1 MSTKR
6 FRLTK
11 AAKILIV
18 MFIIILLGGGVFVG
32 VKTGFIKTNSKS
44 DNNEETKTP
53 DNTVST
59 PTPTKE
65 DKPNNVKD
73 NNTTVKND
81 ENDSAQEDQ
90 KNDLNVI
97 NLSID
102 EWVGYA
108 TIIQANGGL
117 QTQPGSIYDKLGI
130 KVNISIINDATQS
143 SNALIKGSLDGAGYT
158 INRLA
163 FLSSK
168 FSNAKVDVVMP
179 YITNYSNGGD
189 GIIALSSIRT
199 IEDLVNAKIGV
210 PQFSE
215 SQAMIVWFVNQ
226 SDLPQSDKDKIINNL
241 ILFETADETAKAFF
255 AGKID
260 VAGTW
265 QPYLTQAENMTDSHI
280 MFSTASSTKLI
291 MSGIIFRDDFA
302 KKNPELVSKFI
313 DGTLQAVNSYDK
325 ELEVLRKSMPMF
337 SGMSD
342 EDIVS
347 MTYDADLT
355 TWQDNMR
362 ILKEDAGIIYNS
374 MCDVWTSLGEATDKS
389 NVDKLFD
396 VSYMESLRNK
406 YETLVTDKDS
416 DKEDKVV
423 ITEENKQNILETTA
437 LLTKSAS
444 VNFIINTA
452 KFVDTAEASKVLN
465 EFIDVAKLLDGT
477 IIQIEGN
484 TDPNPNT
491 DPTDEANI
499 LLSKQRAETVKQ
511 YFIANGISADRI
523 IVVGNGSSKPIVEND
538 TAEHRA
544 MNRRTDVSFKIIE

>member
-11 AAKILIV
+11 TAKIMIFVLI
-18 MFIIILLGGGVFVG
+18 IALLGGGVFVG
-32 VKTGFIKTNSKS
+32 LKTGLVKTDSKS
-44 DNNEETKTP
+44 EKEVEMSNPSVDSEVEVSDKKVDSNSENKSE
-53 DNTVST
+53 NT
-59 PTPTKE
+59 
-65 DKPNNVKD
+65 
-73 NNTTVKND
+73 NT
-81 ENDSAQEDQ
+81 
-90 KNDLNVI
+90 I
-97 NLSID
+97 NLSLD

-108 TIIQANGGL
+108 TILQANGGL
-117 QTQPGSIYDKLGI
+117 TTQPGSIYDQLGI
-130 KVNISIINDATQS
+130 KVNINIINDATQS
-143 SNALIKGSLDGAGYT
+143 SNALIKGELDGAGYT

-168 FSNAKVDVVMP
+168 FSGANVDVVMP

-189 GIIALSSIRT
+189 GIIALSSINT
-199 IEDLVNAKIGV
+199 IEDLVDARIGV

-226 SDLPQSDKDKIINNL
+226 SNLSQEDKDKIINNL
-241 ILFETADETAKAFF
+241 ILFETPDEAAKAFF

-280 MFSTASSTKLI
+280 LFSTANSTKLI
-291 MSGIIFRDDFA
+291 MSGVIFRDDFA

-313 DGTLQAVNSYDK
+313 DGTLQAIDSYDK
-325 ELEVLRKSMPMF
+325 ELEVLRNSMPMF
-337 SGMSD
+337 NGMSD
-342 EDIVS
+342 EDIVG
-347 MTYDADLT
+347 MTMDAALA
-355 TWQDNMR
+355 TWANNMD
-362 ILKEDAGIIYNS
+362 ILKEDAKTIYSN
-374 MCDVWTSLGEATDKS
+374 MCDVWTSIGEVADSS
-389 NVDKLFD
+389 NVDSLFD
-396 VSYMESLRNK
+396 STYMESLKDK
-406 YETLVTDKDS
+406 YETSIVNNNSDNESKVSVT
-416 DKEDKVV
+416 ED
-423 ITEENKQNILETTA
+423 NKQEILDTTA

-452 KFVDTAEASKVLN
+452 KFTDTAEASQTLN
-465 EFIDVAKLLDGT
+465 DFIDVAKMLDGT

-499 LLSKQRAETVKQ
+499 MLSKQRAETVKQ

-523 IVVGNGSSKPIVEND
+523 IVVGNGSSNPIVEND
-538 TAEHRA
+538 TEEHRA
-544 MNRRTDVSFKIIE
+544 MNRRTDVSFKCIE

>member
-11 AAKILIV
+11 TAKIMIFVLI
-18 MFIIILLGGGVFVG
+18 IALLGGGVFVG
-32 VKTGFIKTNSKS
+32 LKTGLVKTGSKS
-44 DNNEETKTP
+44 DQKVELSSPSVDSETEISGKKVDSNSENNSE
-53 DNTVST
+53 NT
-59 PTPTKE
+59 
-65 DKPNNVKD
+65 
-73 NNTTVKND
+73 NT
-81 ENDSAQEDQ
+81 
-90 KNDLNVI
+90 I
-97 NLSID
+97 NLSLD

-108 TIIQANGGL
+108 TILQANGGL
-117 QTQPGSIYDKLGI
+117 TTQPESIYDQLGI
-130 KVNISIINDATQS
+130 KVNINIINDATQS
-143 SNALIKGSLDGAGYT
+143 SNALIKGELDGAGYT

-168 FSNAKVDVVMP
+168 FSSANVDVVMP

-189 GIIALSSIRT
+189 GIIALSSINT
-199 IEDLVNAKIGV
+199 IEDLVDARIGV

-226 SDLPQSDKDKIINNL
+226 SNLSQEDKDKIINNL
-241 ILFETADETAKAFF
+241 ILFETPDEAAKAFF

-280 MFSTASSTKLI
+280 LFSTANSTKLI
-291 MSGIIFRDDFA
+291 MSGVIFRDDFA

-313 DGTLQAVNSYDK
+313 DGTLQAIDSYDK
-325 ELEVLRKSMPMF
+325 ELEVLRNSMPMF
-337 SGMSD
+337 NGMSD
-342 EDIVS
+342 EDIVG
-347 MTYDADLT
+347 MTMDAALA
-355 TWQDNMR
+355 TWANNMD
-362 ILKEDAGIIYNS
+362 ILKEDAKTIYSN
-374 MCDVWTSLGEATDKS
+374 MCDVWTSIGEVADSS
-389 NVDKLFD
+389 NVDSLFD
-396 VSYMESLRNK
+396 STYMESLRDK
-406 YETLVTDKDS
+406 YETSIVNNDS
-416 DKEDKVV
+416 DNESKVSVTED
-423 ITEENKQNILETTA
+423 NKQEILDTTA

-452 KFVDTAEASKVLN
+452 KFTDTAEASHTLN
-465 EFIDVAKLLDGT
+465 DFIDVAKMLDGT

-499 LLSKQRAETVKQ
+499 MLSKQRAETVKQ

-523 IVVGNGSSKPIVEND
+523 IVVGNGSSNPIVEND
-538 TAEHRA
+538 TEEHRA
-544 MNRRTDVSFKIIE
+544 MNRRTDVSFKCIE

>member
-11 AAKILIV
+11 TAKIMIFVLI
-18 MFIIILLGGGVFVG
+18 IALLGGGVFVG
-32 VKTGFIKTNSKS
+32 LKTGLVKTDSKS
-44 DNNEETKTP
+44 EKEVEMSNPSVDSEVEVSDKKVDSNSENKSE
-53 DNTVST
+53 NT
-59 PTPTKE
+59 
-65 DKPNNVKD
+65 
-73 NNTTVKND
+73 NT
-81 ENDSAQEDQ
+81 
-90 KNDLNVI
+90 I
-97 NLSID
+97 NLSLD

-108 TIIQANGGL
+108 TILQANGGL
-117 QTQPGSIYDKLGI
+117 TTQPGSIYDRLGI
-130 KVNISIINDATQS
+130 KVNINIINDATQS
-143 SNALIKGSLDGAGYT
+143 SNALIKGELDGAGYT

-168 FSNAKVDVVMP
+168 FSGANVDVVMP

-189 GIIALSSIRT
+189 GIIALSSINT
-199 IEDLVNAKIGV
+199 IEDLVDARIGV

-226 SDLPQSDKDKIINNL
+226 SNLSQENKDKIINNL
-241 ILFETADETAKAFF
+241 ILFETPDEAAKAFF

-280 MFSTASSTKLI
+280 LFSTANSTKLI
-291 MSGIIFRDDFA
+291 MSGVIFRNDFA

-313 DGTLQAVNSYDK
+313 DGTLQAIDSYDK
-325 ELEVLRKSMPMF
+325 ELEVLRNSMPMF
-337 SGMSD
+337 NGMSD
-342 EDIVS
+342 EDIVG
-347 MTYDADLT
+347 MTMDAALA
-355 TWQDNMR
+355 TWANNMD
-362 ILKEDAGIIYNS
+362 ILKEDAKTIYSN
-374 MCDVWTSLGEATDKS
+374 MCDVWTSIGEVADSS
-389 NVDKLFD
+389 NVDSLFD
-396 VSYMESLRNK
+396 STYMESLRDK
-406 YETLVTDKDS
+406 YETSIVNNDS
-416 DKEDKVV
+416 DNESKVSVTED
-423 ITEENKQNILETTA
+423 NKQEILDTTA

-452 KFVDTAEASKVLN
+452 KFTDTAEASQTLN
-465 EFIDVAKLLDGT
+465 DFIDVAKMLDGT

-499 LLSKQRAETVKQ
+499 MLSKQRAETVKQ

-523 IVVGNGSSKPIVEND
+523 IVVGNGSSNPIVEND
-538 TAEHRA
+538 TEEHRA
-544 MNRRTDVSFKIIE
+544 MNRRTDVSFKCIE

>member
-11 AAKILIV
+11 TAKIIIFVLILA
-18 MFIIILLGGGVFVG
+18 LLGGGVFAG
-32 VKTGFIKTNSKS
+32 IKTGLVKTDGKNDSNTVTASNESGVS
-44 DNNEETKTP
+44 QNTSTNNENIET
-53 DNTVST
+53 
-59 PTPTKE
+59 
-65 DKPNNVKD
+65 NNK
-73 NNTTVKND
+73 NNDT
-81 ENDSAQEDQ
+81 
-90 KNDLNVI
+90 NVI

-108 TIIQANGGL
+108 TILQANGGL
-117 QTQPGSIYDKLGI
+117 TTQQGSIYDQLGI

-143 SNALIKGSLDGAGYT
+143 SNALIKGELDGAGYT

-168 FSNAKVDVVMP
+168 FSNANVDVVMP

-189 GIIALSSIRT
+189 GIIALSSIKT
-199 IEDLVNAKIGV
+199 IEDLVDARIGV

-226 SDLPQSDKDKIINNL
+226 SNLSQEDKNKIIDNL
-241 ILFETADETAKAFF
+241 ILFETADEAAKAFF

-280 MFSTASSTKLI
+280 LFSTASSTKLI
-291 MSGIIFRDDFA
+291 MSGVIFRDDFA
-302 KKNPELVSKFI
+302 KKNPELISKFI
-313 DGTLQAVNSYDK
+313 DGTLQAIDSYDK
-325 ELEVLRKSMPMF
+325 DLDVLRSSMPMF
-337 SGMSD
+337 NGMSD
-342 EDIVS
+342 EDIIG
-347 MTYDADLT
+347 MTQDAALA
-355 TWQDNMR
+355 TWNNNID
-362 ILKEDAGIIYNS
+362 IFKEDAQTIYNN
-374 MCDVWTSLGEATDKS
+374 MCDVWKSIGEVSDKTI
-389 NVDKLFD
+389 VDNLFD
-396 VSYMESLRNK
+396 ATYIESLRDK
-406 YETLVTDKDS
+406 YETSVVS
-416 DKEDKVV
+416 NESANENKVV
-423 ITEENKQNILETTA
+423 VTEDNKQDILDTTA
-437 LLTKSAS
+437 LLTKSAT

-452 KFVDTAEASKVLN
+452 KFTDTAEASQALD
-465 EFIDVAKLLDGT
+465 EFIAAAKMLDGA

-499 LLSKQRAETVKQ
+499 MLSRQRAETVKQ

-523 IVVGNGSSKPIVEND
+523 IVVGNGSSNPIVEND
-538 TAEHRA
+538 TEEHRA
-544 MNRRTDVSFKIIE
+544 MNRRTDVSFKFIE

>member
-11 AAKILIV
+11 TAKIMIFVLI
-18 MFIIILLGGGVFVG
+18 IALLGGGVFVG
-32 VKTGFIKTNSKS
+32 LKTGLVKTDSKS
-44 DNNEETKTP
+44 EKEVEMTNPSVDSEVEVSDKKVDSNSENKSE
-53 DNTVST
+53 NT
-59 PTPTKE
+59 
-65 DKPNNVKD
+65 
-73 NNTTVKND
+73 NT
-81 ENDSAQEDQ
+81 
-90 KNDLNVI
+90 I
-97 NLSID
+97 NLSLD

-108 TIIQANGGL
+108 TILQANGGL
-117 QTQPGSIYDKLGI
+117 TTQPGSIYDQLGI
-130 KVNISIINDATQS
+130 KVNINIINDATQS
-143 SNALIKGSLDGAGYT
+143 SNALIKGELDGAGYT

-168 FSNAKVDVVMP
+168 FSSANVDVVMP

-189 GIIALSSIRT
+189 GIIALSSINT
-199 IEDLVNAKIGV
+199 IEDLVDARIGV

-226 SDLPQSDKDKIINNL
+226 SNLSQEDKDKIINNL
-241 ILFETADETAKAFF
+241 ILFETPDEAAKAFF

-280 MFSTASSTKLI
+280 LFSTANSTKLI
-291 MSGIIFRDDFA
+291 MSGVIFRDDFA

-313 DGTLQAVNSYDK
+313 DGTLQAIDSYDK
-325 ELEVLRKSMPMF
+325 ELEVLRNSMPMF
-337 SGMSD
+337 NGMSD
-342 EDIVS
+342 EDIVG
-347 MTYDADLT
+347 MTMDAALA
-355 TWQDNMR
+355 TWTNNMD
-362 ILKEDAGIIYNS
+362 ILKEDAKTIYSN
-374 MCDVWTSLGEATDKS
+374 MCDVWTSIGEVADSS
-389 NVDKLFD
+389 NVDSLFD
-396 VSYMESLRNK
+396 STYMESLRDK
-406 YETLVTDKDS
+406 YETSIVNNDS
-416 DKEDKVV
+416 DNESKVSVTED
-423 ITEENKQNILETTA
+423 NKQEILDTTA

-452 KFVDTAEASKVLN
+452 KFTDTAEASQTLN
-465 EFIDVAKLLDGT
+465 DFIDVAKMLDGT

-499 LLSKQRAETVKQ
+499 MLSKQRAETVKQ

-523 IVVGNGSSKPIVEND
+523 IVVGNGSSNPIVEND
-538 TAEHRA
+538 TEEHRA
-544 MNRRTDVSFKIIE
+544 MNRRTDVSFKCIE

>member
-11 AAKILIV
+11 ASKILI
-18 MFIIILLGGGVFVG
+18 FIVIIVLLGGGVFAG
-32 VKTGFIKTNSKS
+32 LKTGLVKTDSKTDQKVETLGTDVNNGTDTVKTEDINKENDKS
-44 DNNEETKTP
+44 D
-53 DNTVST
+53 ST
-59 PTPTKE
+59 
-65 DKPNNVKD
+65 
-73 NNTTVKND
+73 
-81 ENDSAQEDQ
+81 
-90 KNDLNVI
+90 NVI
-97 NLSID
+97 NLSLD

-108 TIIQANGGL
+108 TILQANGGL
-117 QTQPGSIYDKLGI
+117 TTQPGSIYDQLGI
-130 KVNISIINDATQS
+130 KVNINIINDATQS
-143 SNALIKGSLDGAGYT
+143 SNALIKGELDGAGYT

-168 FSNAKVDVVMP
+168 FSSASVNVVMP

-189 GIIALSSIRT
+189 GIIALSSINT
-199 IEDLVNAKIGV
+199 IEDLVDARIGV

-226 SDLPQSDKDKIINNL
+226 SNLSQEDKDKIIDNL
-241 ILFETADETAKAFF
+241 ILFETPDEAAKAFF

-280 MFSTASSTKLI
+280 LFSTANSTKLI
-291 MSGIIFRDDFA
+291 MSGVIFRDDFA

-313 DGTLQAVNSYDK
+313 DGTLQAINSYDK
-325 ELEVLRKSMPMF
+325 ELDVLRKSMPMF
-337 SGMSD
+337 NGMSD
-342 EDIVS
+342 EDIVG
-347 MTYDADLT
+347 MTMDAALA
-355 TWQDNMR
+355 TWSNNMD
-362 ILKEDAGIIYNS
+362 ILKEDAKTIYSN
-374 MCDVWTSLGEATDKS
+374 MCDVWTSIGEVADSS
-389 NVDKLFD
+389 NVDSLFD
-396 VSYMESLRNK
+396 STYMETLRDK
-406 YETLVTDKDS
+406 YETSIVNNNYYNESNVKG
-416 DKEDKVV
+416 K
-423 ITEENKQNILETTA
+423 EENKKEFFDTTA

-452 KFVDTAEASKVLN
+452 KFTDTAEASQTLN
-465 EFIDVAKLLDGT
+465 DFIDVAKMLDGT

-499 LLSKQRAETVKQ
+499 MLSRQRAETVKQ

-523 IVVGNGSSKPIVEND
+523 IVVGNGSSNPIVEND
-538 TAEHRA
+538 TEEHRA
-544 MNRRTDVSFKIIE
+544 MNRRTDVSFKCIE

>member
-11 AAKILIV
+11 TAKIMIFVLI
-18 MFIIILLGGGVFVG
+18 IALLGGGVFVG
-32 VKTGFIKTNSKS
+32 LKTGLVKTDSKS
-44 DNNEETKTP
+44 EKGVEMSNPSVDSEVEASDKKVDSNSENKSE
-53 DNTVST
+53 NT
-59 PTPTKE
+59 
-65 DKPNNVKD
+65 
-73 NNTTVKND
+73 NT
-81 ENDSAQEDQ
+81 
-90 KNDLNVI
+90 I
-97 NLSID
+97 NLSLD

-108 TIIQANGGL
+108 TILQANGGL
-117 QTQPGSIYDKLGI
+117 TTQPGSIYDQLGI
-130 KVNISIINDATQS
+130 KVNINIINDATQS
-143 SNALIKGSLDGAGYT
+143 SNALIKGELDGAGYT

-168 FSNAKVDVVMP
+168 FSNANVDVVMP

-189 GIIALSSIRT
+189 GIIALSSINT
-199 IEDLVNAKIGV
+199 IEDLVDARIGV

-226 SDLPQSDKDKIINNL
+226 SNLSQEDKDKIINNL
-241 ILFETADETAKAFF
+241 ILFETPDEAAKAFF

-280 MFSTASSTKLI
+280 LFSTANSTKLI
-291 MSGIIFRDDFA
+291 MSGVIFRDDFA

-313 DGTLQAVNSYDK
+313 DGTLQAIDSYDK
-325 ELEVLRKSMPMF
+325 ELEVLRNSMPMF
-337 SGMSD
+337 NGMSD
-342 EDIVS
+342 EDIVG
-347 MTYDADLT
+347 MTMDAALA
-355 TWQDNMR
+355 TWANNMD
-362 ILKEDAGIIYNS
+362 ILKEDAKTIYSN
-374 MCDVWTSLGEATDKS
+374 MCDVWISIGEVADSS
-389 NVDKLFD
+389 NVDSLFD
-396 VSYMESLRNK
+396 STYMESLKDK
-406 YETLVTDKDS
+406 YETSIVNNNSDNESKVSVT
-416 DKEDKVV
+416 ED
-423 ITEENKQNILETTA
+423 NKQEILDTTA

-452 KFVDTAEASKVLN
+452 KFTDTAEASQTLN
-465 EFIDVAKLLDGT
+465 DFIDVAKMLDGT

-499 LLSKQRAETVKQ
+499 MLSRQRAETVKQ

-523 IVVGNGSSKPIVEND
+523 IVVGNGSSNPIVEND
-538 TAEHRA
+538 TEEHRA
-544 MNRRTDVSFKIIE
+544 MNRRTDVSFKCIE

>member
-11 AAKILIV
+11 ASKILI
-18 MFIIILLGGGVFVG
+18 FIVIIVLLGGGVFAG
-32 VKTGFIKTNSKS
+32 LKTGLVKTDSKTDQKVETSGTDVNNGTDTVKTEDINKENDKS
-44 DNNEETKTP
+44 D
-53 DNTVST
+53 ST
-59 PTPTKE
+59 
-65 DKPNNVKD
+65 
-73 NNTTVKND
+73 
-81 ENDSAQEDQ
+81 
-90 KNDLNVI
+90 NVI
-97 NLSID
+97 NLSLD

-108 TIIQANGGL
+108 TILQANGGL
-117 QTQPGSIYDKLGI
+117 TTQPGSIYDQLGI
-130 KVNISIINDATQS
+130 KVNINIINDATQS
-143 SNALIKGSLDGAGYT
+143 SNALIKGELDGAGYT

-168 FSNAKVDVVMP
+168 FSSASVNVVMP

-189 GIIALSSIRT
+189 GIIALSSINT
-199 IEDLVNAKIGV
+199 IEDLVDARIGV

-226 SDLPQSDKDKIINNL
+226 SNLSQEDKDKIIDNL
-241 ILFETADETAKAFF
+241 ILFETPDEAAKAFF

-280 MFSTASSTKLI
+280 LFSTANSTKLI
-291 MSGIIFRDDFA
+291 MSGVIFRDDFA

-313 DGTLQAVNSYDK
+313 DGTLQAINSYDK
-325 ELEVLRKSMPMF
+325 ELDVLRKSMPMF
-337 SGMSD
+337 NGMSD
-342 EDIVS
+342 EDIVG
-347 MTYDADLT
+347 MTMDAALA
-355 TWQDNMR
+355 TWSNNMD
-362 ILKEDAGIIYNS
+362 ILKEDAKTIYSN
-374 MCDVWTSLGEATDKS
+374 MCDVWTSIGEVADSS
-389 NVDKLFD
+389 NVDSLFD
-396 VSYMESLRNK
+396 STYMETLRDK
-406 YETLVTDKDS
+406 YETSIVNNNSDNESKVT
-416 DKEDKVV
+416 V
-423 ITEENKQNILETTA
+423 TEENKQEILDTTA

-452 KFVDTAEASKVLN
+452 KFTDTAEASQTLN
-465 EFIDVAKLLDGT
+465 DFIDVAKMLDGT

-499 LLSKQRAETVKQ
+499 MLSRQRAETVKQ

-538 TAEHRA
+538 TEEHRA
-544 MNRRTDVSFKIIE
+544 MNRRTDVSFKCIE

>member
-11 AAKILIV
+11 TAKIMIFILI
-18 MFIIILLGGGVFVG
+18 IALLGGGVFAG
-32 VKTGFIKTNSKS
+32 LKTGLVKTDSKS
-44 DNNEETKTP
+44 EQEVKMSNPSVDSEAEVSDKKADSNSENKSE
-53 DNTVST
+53 NT
-59 PTPTKE
+59 
-65 DKPNNVKD
+65 
-73 NNTTVKND
+73 NT
-81 ENDSAQEDQ
+81 
-90 KNDLNVI
+90 I
-97 NLSID
+97 NLSLD

-108 TIIQANGGL
+108 TILQANGGL
-117 QTQPGSIYDKLGI
+117 TTQPGSIYDQLGI
-130 KVNISIINDATQS
+130 KVNINIINDATQS
-143 SNALIKGSLDGAGYT
+143 SNALIKGELDGAGYT

-168 FSNAKVDVVMP
+168 FSSANVDVVMP

-189 GIIALSSIRT
+189 GIIALSSINT
-199 IEDLVNAKIGV
+199 IEDLVDAKIGV

-226 SDLPQSDKDKIINNL
+226 SNLSQEDKDKIINNL
-241 ILFETADETAKAFF
+241 ILFETPDEAAKAFF

-280 MFSTASSTKLI
+280 LFSTANSTKLI
-291 MSGIIFRDDFA
+291 MSGVIFRDDFA

-313 DGTLQAVNSYDK
+313 DGTLQAIDSYDK
-325 ELEVLRKSMPMF
+325 ELEVLRNSMPMF
-337 SGMSD
+337 NGMSD
-342 EDIVS
+342 EDIVG
-347 MTYDADLT
+347 MTMDAALA
-355 TWQDNMR
+355 TWTNNMD
-362 ILKEDAGIIYNS
+362 ILKEDAKTIYSN
-374 MCDVWTSLGEATDKS
+374 MCDVWTSIGEVVDSS
-389 NVDKLFD
+389 NVDSLFD
-396 VSYMESLRNK
+396 STYMESLRDK
-406 YETLVTDKDS
+406 YETSIVNNDS
-416 DKEDKVV
+416 DNESKVSVTED
-423 ITEENKQNILETTA
+423 NKQEILETTA

-452 KFVDTAEASKVLN
+452 KFTDTAEASQTLN
-465 EFIDVAKLLDGT
+465 NFIDVAKMLDGT

-499 LLSKQRAETVKQ
+499 MLSRQRAETVKQ

-523 IVVGNGSSKPIVEND
+523 IVVGNGSSNPIVEND
-538 TAEHRA
+538 TEEHRA
-544 MNRRTDVSFKIIE
+544 MNRRTDVSFKCIE